1 MFYRKYQCSPETP
14 VSNLVL
20 IKTHRTGSTSV
31 GNIFYRYGDMKNL
44 SFVLPTSASF
54 QYYWPLRFHPS
65 HTRLDLLN
73 KALPNMAI
81 NVGRYSKQHILPMMP
96 NNTVALTI
104 LRDPIRHFESVYEY
118 ADISRLIGLSN
129 VSRDPFAMFLAA
141 PRSSVIE
148 FVKGTKS
155 FAIELNLLKNGE
167 EIFKFLQTYQK
178 YYTTIL
184 RLSEDPVQTFWLPCN
199 ILSK

>member
-1 MFYRKYQCSPETP
+1 
-14 VSNLVL
+14 
-20 IKTHRTGSTSV
+20 
-31 GNIFYRYGDMKNL
+31 
-44 SFVLPTSASF
+44 
-54 QYYWPLRFHPS
+54 
-65 HTRLDLLN
+65 
-73 KALPNMAI
+73 MAI

-167 EIFKFLQTYQK
+167 EIFKLLQTNQK
-178 YYTTIL
+178 YNI
-184 RLSEDPVQTFWLPCN
+184 RHNSHHLS
-199 ILSK
+199 